1 LAGGCRAEM
10 DAPGSPP
17 SVRSMDIN
25 LGDRSYSIHVG
36 VGIVSSTGHLIR
48 ERLPEVRTC
57 GVVTSDGI
65 PEIHV
70 EALTGS
76 LESAG
81 LNIGIVK
88 VPDGEEAK
96 SWEVAGDL
104 IGELLDI
111 GLDRRSAVI
120 AFGGGAIGDLAGFA
134 AAIYM
139 RGVSLVQ
146 VPTTLLAQV
155 DSSYGGKTA
164 VNHPKGKNL
173 IGAFYQPSLVVSDQ
187 GILGTLPRRE
197 LLSGLG
203 EVVKHGVI
211 ADPELFKLTETEGER
226 LMNADPD
233 ALSEAVIRSVAIKG
247 RLVEEDER
255 DDKGARA
262 ILNYGHTVGH
272 SLETMSHHGLRHGEA
287 VALGMEVASRI
298 SLSLGLMA
306 SKDVERQTKTLE
318 SIGFDL
324 NPPESDLKTLM
335 EVTHRDKK
343 AIGDTINFVLP
354 TGIGKSPR
362 VKGVQDALI
371 LDTMKGMGYG

>member
-1 LAGGCRAEM
+1 ME
-10 DAPGSPP
+10 APGSSP

-36 VGIVSSTGHLIR
+36 NGIVKSTGHLIR
-48 ERLPEVRTC
+48 ERLPEVRTSA
-57 GVVTSDGI
+57 VVTSNGI
-65 PEIHV
+65 PEAHV
-70 EALTGS
+70 EALRGS

-120 AFGGGAIGDLAGFA
+120 AFGGGAIGDLAGFV

-211 ADPELFKLTETEGER
+211 ADPELFRLTETEGER
-226 LMNADPD
+226 LIDADPD

-255 DDKGARA
+255 DEKGVRA

-272 SLETMSHHGLRHGEA
+272 ALETMSDHGLRHGEA
-287 VALGMEVASRI
+287 VALGMEVAARI
-298 SLSLGLMA
+298 SLSLGFLGNQ
-306 SKDVERQTKTLE
+306 DVERQTKTLE
-318 SIGFDL
+318 SIGFNL
-324 NPPESDLKTLM
+324 SPPDVDLKTLM

-343 AIGDTINFVLP
+343 AVGDTINFVLP
-354 TGIGKSPR
+354 TGIGKAPI

-371 LDTMKGMGYG
+371 LDILKGMGYG

>member
-1 LAGGCRAEM
+1 ME
-10 DAPGSPP
+10 DPGSPP
-17 SVRSMDIN
+17 SVRSMDIDF
-25 LGDRSYSIHVG
+25 GERSYSIHVG
-36 VGIVSSTGHLIR
+36 NGIINSTGHLIR
-48 ERLPEVRTC
+48 ERLPEARTSA
-57 GVVTSDGI
+57 VVTSDGI
-65 PEIHV
+65 PEAHL
-70 EALTGS
+70 EALRGS

-88 VPDGEEAK
+88 VPDGEDAK
-96 SWEVAGDL
+96 TWRVAGGL
-104 IGELLDI
+104 VGEFLDI
-111 GLDRRSAVI
+111 GLDRKSVVI
-120 AFGGGAIGDLAGFA
+120 AFGGGAVGDLAGFA

-139 RGVSLVQ
+139 RGVSLIQ

-211 ADPELFKLTETEGER
+211 ADPELFRLTEMEGET
-226 LMNADPD
+226 LMGADPD
-233 ALSEAVIRSVAIKG
+233 ALSEAVIRSIAIKG
-247 RLVEEDER
+247 RLVQEDER
-255 DDKGARA
+255 DEMGARA

-272 SLETMSHHGLRHGEA
+272 ALETMSDHELRHGEA
-287 VALGMEVASRI
+287 VALGMEVAARI
-298 SLSLGLMA
+298 SLSLGLMRNQ
-306 SKDVERQTKTLE
+306 DVERQTRTLE

-324 NPPESDLKTLM
+324 SPPEADLKTMM

-343 AIGDTINFVLP
+343 AVGDTINFVLP
-354 TGIGKSPR
+354 TGIGKSPI
-362 VKGVQDALI
+362 VKGVQDSLI
-371 LDTMKGMGYG
+371 LETLKGMGYG

>member
-1 LAGGCRAEM
+1 ME
-10 DAPGSPP
+10 APGSPP
-17 SVRSMDIN
+17 SVRSMDID

-36 VGIVSSTGHLIR
+36 NGIVKNTGHLIR
-48 ERLPEVRTC
+48 ERLPEVQTSA
-57 GVVTSDGI
+57 VVTSDGI
-65 PEIHV
+65 PEEHV
-70 EALTGS
+70 EALRGS

-81 LNIGIVK
+81 LDIGIVK
-88 VPDGEEAK
+88 VPEGEAAK

-104 IGELLDI
+104 VGELLDI
-111 GLDRRSAVI
+111 GLDRKSAVI
-120 AFGGGAIGDLAGFA
+120 AFGGGAIGDLAGFV

-187 GILGTLPRRE
+187 KILGTLPRRE

-211 ADPELFKLTETEGER
+211 ADPELFRLTETEGER
-226 LMNADPD
+226 LISADPD

-247 RLVEEDER
+247 QLVQEDER

-272 SLETMSHHGLRHGEA
+272 ALETMSDHELRHGEA
-287 VALGMEVASRI
+287 IALGMEVAARI
-298 SLSLGLMA
+298 SLSLGLMG
-306 SKDVERQTKTLE
+306 KQDVERQTKTLE

-324 NPPESDLKTLM
+324 NPPEADLRTLM

-343 AIGDTINFVLP
+343 AVGDTINLVLP
-354 TGIGKSPR
+354 TGIGRTPV
-362 VKGVQDALI
+362 VKGVKDTLI
-371 LDTMKGMGYG
+371 LETLKGMGYG

>member
-1 LAGGCRAEM
+1 M
-10 DAPGSPP
+10 VSSGSTP
-17 SVRSMDIN
+17 SARSIEID
-25 LGDRSYSIHVG
+25 LGERSYSIHVG
-36 VGIVSSTGHLIR
+36 NGIVSSTGHLIR
-48 ERLPEVRTC
+48 ERLPEVRTIAF
-57 GVVTSDGI
+57 VTSDGI
-65 PEIHV
+65 PEEHV
-70 EALTGS
+70 EALRDS

-104 IGELLDI
+104 VGELLDI
-111 GLDRRSAVI
+111 GLDRRSAVV
-120 AFGGGAIGDLAGFA
+120 AFGGGAIGDLAGFV

-139 RGVSLVQ
+139 RGVRLVQ

-155 DSSYGGKTA
+155 DSSYGGKMA

-187 GILGTLPRRE
+187 GILKTLPKRE

-203 EVVKHGVI
+203 EVIKHGVI
-211 ADPELFKLTETEGER
+211 ADPELFRLAETGGER
-226 LMNADPD
+226 LMSADPD
-233 ALSEAVIRSVAIKG
+233 ALSEVVIRSVAIKG

-255 DDKGARA
+255 DDRGARA
-262 ILNYGHTVGH
+262 ILNYGHTIGH
-272 SLETMSHHGLRHGEA
+272 SLETLSDHGLRHGEA

-298 SLSLGLMA
+298 SLSLGLMG
-306 SKDVERQTKTLE
+306 SRDVERQTGTLE

-324 NPPESDLKTLM
+324 NPPEADLKTLM

-343 AIGDTINFVLP
+343 AVGDTINLVLP
-354 TGIGKSPR
+354 TGIGRTPI
-362 VKGVQDALI
+362 VKGVKDSLI
-371 LDTMKGMGYG
+371 LETLKGMGYG

>member
-1 LAGGCRAEM
+1 ME
-10 DAPGSPP
+10 APGSP
-17 SVRSMDIN
+17 SVRSMDID

-36 VGIVSSTGHLIR
+36 NGIVKSAGHLIR
-48 ERLPEVRTC
+48 ERLPEVRTSA
-57 GVVTSDGI
+57 VVTSDGI
-65 PEIHV
+65 PEEHV
-70 EALTGS
+70 EGLRGS

-104 IGELLDI
+104 VGELLEI
-111 GLDRRSAVI
+111 GLDRKSAVI

-203 EVVKHGVI
+203 EVVKHGII
-211 ADPELFKLTETEGER
+211 ADPELFRLTEAEGEG

-247 RLVEEDER
+247 RLVQEDER

-272 SLETMSHHGLRHGEA
+272 SLETISHQGLRHGEA

-298 SLSLGLMA
+298 SLSLGLME
-306 SKDVERQTKTLE
+306 SKDVERQTIALE

-324 NPPESDLKTLM
+324 KPPEVDLKTLM

-343 AIGDTINFVLP
+343 AVGDTINLVLP
-354 TGIGKSPR
+354 TGIGIPPI
-362 VKGVQDALI
+362 VKGIQDSLL
-371 LDTMKGMGYG
+371 LDTLKGMGYG

>member
-1 LAGGCRAEM
+1 MAGGCSAEM
-10 DAPGSPP
+10 DDPGSPP
-17 SVRSMDIN
+17 SVRSMDID
-25 LGDRSYSIHVG
+25 LGERSYSIHVG
-36 VGIVSSTGHLIR
+36 NGIVSSTGHLIR
-48 ERLPEVRTC
+48 KRLPQVRTC

-197 LLSGLG
+197 LLSGMG

-247 RLVEEDER
+247 RLVQKDER

-262 ILNYGHTVGH
+262 ILNYGHTIGH
-272 SLETMSHHGLRHGEA
+272 ALETMSHHGLRHGEA
-287 VALGMEVASRI
+287 VTLGMEVAARI
-298 SLSLGLMA
+298 SLSLRLMA

-343 AIGDTINFVLP
+343 AVGDTINLVLP
-354 TGIGKSPR
+354 TGIGKSPI
-362 VKGVQDALI
+362 VKGVQDSLI
-371 LDTMKGMGYG
+371 LETLKGMGYG

>member
-1 LAGGCRAEM
+1 MEVT
-10 DAPGSPP
+10 GSTP
-17 SVRSMDIN
+17 SVRSFEID
-25 LGDRSYSIHVG
+25 LGERSYSIHVG
-36 VGIVSSTGHLIR
+36 NGIVNSAGHLIR
-48 ERLPEVRTC
+48 ESLPEVRTTA
-57 GVVTSDGI
+57 VVTSDGI
-65 PEIHV
+65 PEAHV
-70 EALTGS
+70 EALRGS

-81 LNIGIVK
+81 FNIGIVK
-88 VPDGEEAK
+88 VPDGEGAK
-96 SWEVAGDL
+96 SWDVAGDL
-104 IGELLDI
+104 IGEFLEI

-120 AFGGGAIGDLAGFA
+120 AFGGGAVGDLAGFA

-211 ADPELFKLTETEGER
+211 ADPDLFRLTETEGER
-226 LMNADPD
+226 LMKADPVT
-233 ALSEAVIRSVAIKG
+233 LSEAVIRSVAIKG

-255 DDKGARA
+255 DDKGTRA
-262 ILNYGHTVGH
+262 ILNYGHTIGH
-272 SLETMSHHGLRHGEA
+272 SLETMSNHGLRHGEA
-287 VALGMEVASRI
+287 VALGMEVAARI
-298 SLSLGLMA
+298 SLGLGLMGGN
-306 SKDVERQTKTLE
+306 DVERQTRTLE

-324 NPPESDLKTLM
+324 NPPEADLKTLM

-343 AIGDTINFVLP
+343 AVGDTINLVLP
-354 TGIGKSPR
+354 TGIGRTPV
-362 VKGVQDALI
+362 VKGVKDTLI
-371 LDTMKGMGYG
+371 LETLKGMGYG